1 MELTAAIK
9 ALEALTRPC
18 EVDFYTDSQYL
29 RQGITE
35 WIKNWRKNGWKT
47 SAKKP
52 VLNQDLWMRLYELT
66 QQHQIKWHWTR
77 GHAGDKFNERVDQ
90 LATEARLKI
99 SQSTDGAEL
108 MSKMS
113 DRVAGFG
120 TTIFTEINML
130 AQQHNALNLG
140 QGKPDFDGPAD
151 VIAAAVRALQVGRPQ
166 PVCAR
171 SRRAVASSRRLPTHA
186 SRFYNLDI
194 DPNAGVVVTAGATE
208 AIFSSV
214 LGLVDKGDEVIVIE
228 PYFDSYVPNITMA
241 GATPVYVPLH
251 PPDWTFDP
259 DELRKAFNTKT
270 RAIILNTPHNPTG
283 RVFTLE
289 ELTLIAD
296 LCKEHDVTVISD
308 EVYEHLIFDS
318 ARHIPMATLPGMFER
333 TVTVSSL
340 GKTFSV
346 TGWKI
351 GWVYGAPELV
361 TGVAR
366 AHQFVTFAVNHPAQE
381 AAAYALSLPGTYYE
395 EFQAMYTAKRD
406 LMMQRA
412 QQRGLESAPA
422 RRHVFRHGGFRR
434 RVRRRRHRLRPLP
447 DLARSASPASRRPS
461 STAPG
466 TRTWRARRR
475 ASPSANPT
483 KCCARRASG
492 WQIW

>member
-1 MELTAAIK
+1 
-9 ALEALTRPC
+9 
-18 EVDFYTDSQYL
+18 
-29 RQGITE
+29 
-35 WIKNWRKNGWKT
+35 
-47 SAKKP
+47 
-52 VLNQDLWMRLYELT
+52 
-66 QQHQIKWHWTR
+66 
-77 GHAGDKFNERVDQ
+77 
-90 LATEARLKI
+90 
-99 SQSTDGAEL
+99 

-140 QGKPDFDGPAD
+140 QGKPDFDGPQD
-151 VIAAAVRALQVGRPQ
+151 VIAAAVRALQAGDKNQYAAGPGAPALKQ
-166 PVCAR
+166 AI
-171 SRRAVASSRRLPTHA
+171 ANHA

-208 AIFSSV
+208 AVFTSV

-241 GATPVYVPLH
+241 GATPIFVPLH
-251 PPDWTFDP
+251 PPEWTLDP

-270 RAIILNTPHNPTG
+270 RAIIINTPHNPSG

-308 EVYEHLIFDS
+308 EVYEHLIFGS
-318 ARHIPMATLPGMFER
+318 EQHIPIATLPDMFER

-361 TGVAR
+361 TGVLR
-366 AHQFVTFAVNHPAQE
+366 AHQFVTFAVNAPAQE
-381 AAAYALSLPGTYYE
+381 AAAYALSLPGTYFE
-395 EFQAMYTAKRD
+395 EFQAMYTGKRD
-406 LMMQRA
+406 LMMSA
-412 QQRGLESAPA
+412 LKGAGLKA
-422 RRHVFRHGGFRR
+422 RQPDGTYFVMADFADVFDGDDIDFSRYLTSEIGVACIPPTFFYSTEHAHMASTMARFAFCKSDEMLRQAGE
-434 RVRRRRHRLRPLP
+434 RLAGLV
-447 DLARSASPASRRPS
+447 
-461 STAPG
+461 
-466 TRTWRARRR
+466 
-475 ASPSANPT
+475 
-483 KCCARRASG
+483 K
-492 WQIW
+492 